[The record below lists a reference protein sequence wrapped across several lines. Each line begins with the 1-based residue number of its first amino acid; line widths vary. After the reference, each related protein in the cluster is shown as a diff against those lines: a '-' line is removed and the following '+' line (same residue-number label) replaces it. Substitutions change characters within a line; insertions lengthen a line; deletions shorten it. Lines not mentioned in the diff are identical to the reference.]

1 MEAHMSGY
9 RVVGWAVVAVLVSSG
24 CMVKEST
31 YKASVAEAQAAKE
44 ELERTRAQ
52 KNALEQQVKTLK
64 DLNVKFGN
72 EAQAAHDELAR
83 IEHSR
88 DKERGVGEVRM
99 KELEDKVKQLSAQN
113 RSMKQEYEDVK
124 RHNETLRSLVAR
136 YQKELK
142 ERPRAATVTPSSP
155 FADVPPT
162 PAAPSAPA
170 APAVPPPPAQ
180 TAAAPMNLNK
190 ASAND
195 MVLFLGLSKDVADR
209 IVSNRPYRLKGEL
222 VAKNLVPKET
232 FDLIKDRVTVSP

>member
-1 MEAHMSGY
+1 MSRY
-9 RVVGWAVVAVLVSSG
+9 WVVGWAVIAMLASSG

-31 YKASVAEAQAAKE
+31 YKASVAEAQTAKE

-72 EAQAAHDELAR
+72 EAQAARDELAR

-88 DKERGVGEVRM
+88 DKERGVGEART

-113 RSMKQEYEDVK
+113 RSLKQEYEDVK

-155 FADVPPT
+155 FAAVPP
-162 PAAPSAPA
+162 
-170 APAVPPPPAQ
+170 APAVPSAPTASVVPTPPAQ

-222 VAKNLVPKET
+222 VAKNVVPKET